1 MGRPLRIALP
11 RANAFLI
18 TILERMF
25 VFVFSFLPK
34 AIPANLYQG
43 FSICLIL
50 AFWDSFS
57 FLELTR
63 TFLSFSVNSMTI
75 QSLAQKR
82 EILSWLFPFTESFTY
97 MLANCGKQNLLE

>member
-50 AFWDSFS
+50 AF
-57 FLELTR
+57 
-63 TFLSFSVNSMTI
+63 
-75 QSLAQKR
+75 
-82 EILSWLFPFTESFTY
+82 
-97 MLANCGKQNLLE
+97 